1 MLFLASCVF
10 GWFMMRNSETH
21 GADFVV
27 LSMFFG
33 ILFAFFVAVL
43 NWIIDKLTGF
53 RFLSAMAQQTTFVMV
68 PPLFLIFLV
77 LGTIFIGIATPTEG
91 GAMGASGALILGA
104 AKRRLSWDLI
114 RQATESTAK
123 LSAFVVFILVGARV
137 FSLTF
142 YGVNGHVW
150 VEHLLTSLP
159 GGQIGFL
166 IFVNAFVFV
175 LAFFLDFFE
184 LAFIVIPLLGP
195 AAEKLG
201 IDLIWF
207 GVILG
212 VNMQT
217 SFMHPP
223 FGFALFYL
231 RSVAPKELLPRPRH
245 RQAHGPGHDR
255 TDLLG
260 RSAVRRDPGHHGA
273 AGDHVPVDGDALQG
287 RGIDDRSQHHQDRN
301 SADRAAAAG
310 FRAAQAVAILALRQK
325 RTPELSLR
333 GFSLRGVSLTK
344 LAAISSASDAP

>member
-1 MLFLASCVF
+1 M
-10 GWFMMRNSETH
+10 
-21 GADFVV
+21 
-27 LSMFFG
+27 
-33 ILFAFFVAVL
+33 
-43 NWIIDKLTGF
+43 
-53 RFLSAMAQQTTFVMV
+53 
-68 PPLFLIFLV
+68 
-77 LGTIFIGIATPTEG
+77 
-91 GAMGASGALILGA
+91 
-104 AKRRLSWDLI
+104 
-114 RQATESTAK
+114 RQAVESTAK

-142 YGVNGHVW
+142 YGVSGHIW

-231 RSVAPKELLPRPRH
+231 RSVAPREPYHRPRH
-245 RQAHGPGHDR
+245 RQAHRRRHHR
-255 TDLLG
+255 ADLLG
-260 RSAVRRDPGHHGA
+260 RGAVRGHPG
-273 AGDHVPVDGDALQG
+273 
-287 RGIDDRSQHHQDRN
+287 
-301 SADRAAAAG
+301 
-310 FRAAQAVAILALRQK
+310 
-325 RTPELSLR
+325 
-333 GFSLRGVSLTK
+333 
-344 LAAISSASDAP
+344 ASWCCW